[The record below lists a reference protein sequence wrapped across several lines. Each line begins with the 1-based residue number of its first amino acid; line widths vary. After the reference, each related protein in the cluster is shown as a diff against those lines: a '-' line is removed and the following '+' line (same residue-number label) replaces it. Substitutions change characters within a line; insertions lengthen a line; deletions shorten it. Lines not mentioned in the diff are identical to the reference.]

1 MKKVLLLFLMSIFM
15 ILTLSAQGK
24 VKTINVIPEN
34 AKIIHKGMEV
44 GQGSYEFKMGREDYM
59 IFRLTAPGYIDKT
72 VRVYKTTKSKTI
84 TYQLEV
90 DEAYNA
96 SEASSDLANKSMT
109 VNVKDGISI
118 DEAWKRIIFYT
129 SDLFPDME
137 ILDKS
142 SGWLRSA
149 WVKQE
154 FAYVTIRTRIEVK
167 EIPGQENLKYRVKL
181 QSEYALRDCGGNEEC
196 FKQWDRV
203 LKAYDQAIRDL
214 VNALQ

>member
-1 MKKVLLLFLMSIFM
+1 MKKILLFFISLGVS
-15 ILTLSAQGK
+15 LVLNAQT
-24 VKTINVIPEN
+24 KTINVIPEN
-34 AKIIHKGMEV
+34 AKIIQKGLEV
-44 GQGSYEFKMGREDYM
+44 GQGSYTFKIKKEDYV
-59 IFRLTAPGYIDKT
+59 IFRLSAPGYIDKT
-72 VRVYKTTKSKTI
+72 VRIYKTNKSKTI

-96 SEASSDLANKSMT
+96 SEANSDLANKSMT
-109 VNVKDGISI
+109 INVKDGISI

-149 WVKQE
+149 WIKQD
-154 FAYVTIRTRIEVK
+154 FAYSTIRTRIEIK
-167 EIPGQENLKYRVKL
+167 EVPGQDNLKYRVKL
-181 QSEYALRDCGGNEEC
+181 QSEYAWHECGGGDEC

>member
-1 MKKVLLLFLMSIFM
+1 M

-149 WVKQE
+149 WVKQD

>member
-1 MKKVLLLFLMSIFM
+1 MKKILLFFISLGVS
-15 ILTLSAQGK
+15 LVLNAQT
-24 VKTINVIPEN
+24 KTINVIPEN
-34 AKIIHKGMEV
+34 AKIIQKGLEV
-44 GQGSYEFKMGREDYM
+44 GQGSYTFKIKKEDYV
-59 IFRLTAPGYIDKT
+59 IFRLSAPGYIDKT
-72 VRVYKTTKSKTI
+72 VRIYKTNKSKTI

-96 SEASSDLANKSMT
+96 SEANSDLANKSMT

-149 WVKQE
+149 WIKQD
-154 FAYVTIRTRIEVK
+154 FAYSTIRTRIEIK
-167 EIPGQENLKYRVKL
+167 EVPGQDNLKYRVKL
-181 QSEYALRDCGGNEEC
+181 QSEYAWHECGGGDEC

>member
-1 MKKVLLLFLMSIFM
+1 MVLS
-15 ILTLSAQGK
+15 LSAQ

-44 GQGSYEFKMGREDYM
+44 GQGSYEFKMGRNDYL

-72 VRVYKTTKSKTI
+72 VRVYKSTKSKTI

-96 SEASSDLANKSMT
+96 SEATSDFANKS
-109 VNVKDGISI
+109 VPIDVKNGMSI
-118 DEAWKRIIFYT
+118 DDAWQRIIYYT
-129 SDLFPDME
+129 SELFPDME

-142 SGWLRSA
+142 SGWLRST
-149 WVKQE
+149 WVNQD
-154 FAYVTIRTRIEVK
+154 FAYVTIRTRIEIK
-167 EIPGQENLKYRVKL
+167 EVPGQDNLKYKVKL
-181 QSEYALRDCGGNEEC
+181 QSEIAPRDCGGNEEC

-214 VNALQ
+214 VNALK

>member
-1 MKKVLLLFLMSIFM
+1 MKKILLFFISLGVS
-15 ILTLSAQGK
+15 LVLNAQT
-24 VKTINVIPEN
+24 KTINVIPEN
-34 AKIIHKGMEV
+34 AKIIQKGLEV
-44 GQGSYEFKMGREDYM
+44 GQGSYTFKIKKEDYV
-59 IFRLTAPGYIDKT
+59 IFRLSAPGYIDKT
-72 VRVYKTTKSKTI
+72 VRIYKTNKSKTI

-96 SEASSDLANKSMT
+96 SEANSDLANKSMT

-149 WVKQE
+149 WIKQD
-154 FAYVTIRTRIEVK
+154 FAYSTIRTRIEIK
-167 EIPGQENLKYRVKL
+167 EVPGQDNLKYRVKL
-181 QSEYALRDCGGNEEC
+181 QSEYAWLECGGGDEC

>member
-1 MKKVLLLFLMSIFM
+1 MTKN
-15 ILTLSAQGK
+15 TLPDSG
-24 VKTINVIPEN
+24 TINIGNTLYKYSSWTFNSET
-34 AKIIHKGMEV
+34 
-44 GQGSYEFKMGREDYM
+44 GSYTFKIKKEDYV
-59 IFRLTAPGYIDKT
+59 IFRLSAPGYIDKT
-72 VRVYKTTKSKTI
+72 VRIYKTNKSKTI

-96 SEASSDLANKSMT
+96 SEANSDLANKSMT

-149 WVKQE
+149 WIKQD
-154 FAYVTIRTRIEVK
+154 FAYSTIRTRIEIK
-167 EIPGQENLKYRVKL
+167 EVPGQDNLISKVKL
-181 QSEYALRDCGGNEEC
+181 QSEYAWHDCGGNDEC

-203 LKAYDQAIRDL
+203 LKVYDQAIRDL
-214 VNALQ
+214 VNALK

>member
-1 MKKVLLLFLMSIFM
+1 MKKILLFFISLGVS
-15 ILTLSAQGK
+15 LVLNAQT
-24 VKTINVIPEN
+24 KTINVIPEN
-34 AKIIHKGMEV
+34 AKIIQKGLEV
-44 GQGSYEFKMGREDYM
+44 GQGSYTFKIKKEDYV
-59 IFRLTAPGYIDKT
+59 IFRLSAPGYIDKT
-72 VRVYKTTKSKTI
+72 VRIYKTNKSKTI

-96 SEASSDLANKSMT
+96 SEANSDLANKSMT
-109 VNVKDGISI
+109 VNVKDGISV

-149 WVKQE
+149 WIKQD
-154 FAYVTIRTRIEVK
+154 FTYSTIRTRIEIK
-167 EIPGQENLKYRVKL
+167 EVPGQDNLKYRVKL
-181 QSEYALRDCGGNEEC
+181 QSEYAWHECGGGDEC

>member
-1 MKKVLLLFLMSIFM
+1 MKKGLLFLMSIFM
-15 ILTLSAQGK
+15 VLSLSAQ

-44 GQGSYEFKMGREDYM
+44 GQGSYEFKMGRNDYL
-59 IFRLTAPGYIDKT
+59 IFRLTAPGYIDRT
-72 VRVYKTTKSKTI
+72 VRVYKSTKSKTI

-96 SEASSDLANKSMT
+96 SQASSDLANKSMT

-149 WVKQE
+149 WIKQD
-154 FAYVTIRTRIEVK
+154 FAYSTIRTRIEIK
-167 EIPGQENLKYRVKL
+167 EVPGQDNLKYKVKL
-181 QSEYALRDCGGNEEC
+181 QSEYAWHDCGGNDEC

>member
-1 MKKVLLLFLMSIFM
+1 MKKILLFFISLGVS
-15 ILTLSAQGK
+15 LVLNAQT
-24 VKTINVIPEN
+24 KTINVIPEN
-34 AKIIHKGMEV
+34 AKIIQKGLEV
-44 GQGSYEFKMGREDYM
+44 GQGSYTFKIKKEDYV
-59 IFRLTAPGYIDKT
+59 IFRLSAPGYIDKT
-72 VRVYKTTKSKTI
+72 VRIYKTNKSKTI

-96 SEASSDLANKSMT
+96 SEANSDLANKSMT

-149 WVKQE
+149 WIKQD
-154 FAYVTIRTRIEVK
+154 FVYSTIRTRIEIK
-167 EIPGQENLKYRVKL
+167 EVPGQDNLKYRVKL
-181 QSEYALRDCGGNEEC
+181 QSEYAWHECGGGDEC

>member
-1 MKKVLLLFLMSIFM
+1 MVLS
-15 ILTLSAQGK
+15 LSAQGK

-149 WVKQE
+149 WVKQD